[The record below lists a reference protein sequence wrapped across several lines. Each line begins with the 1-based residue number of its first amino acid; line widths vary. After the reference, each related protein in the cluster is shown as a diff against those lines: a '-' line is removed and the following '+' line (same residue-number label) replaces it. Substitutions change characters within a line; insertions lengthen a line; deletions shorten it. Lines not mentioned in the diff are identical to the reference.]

1 MENSVKVFGEP
12 DESTPGKWQVVI
24 RRGDSD
30 KTFLLASGLTKKEAL
45 AQMRLAERT
54 ALFCGA
60 TVIA

>member
-1 MENSVKVFGEP
+1 MENSVYVFGKP
-12 DESTPGKWQVVI
+12 DESAPGKWQVVI

-30 KTFLLASGLTKKEAL
+30 KTFLLASGLKKKEAL